1 MWDFSYSLKKLFAP
15 HFNAGIDTK
24 SLKGM
29 VNDKSMVDKVESHL
43 AMSSMVYD
51 KNDLTDPAFLASVR
65 KGVAGCEV
73 KSKPTLR

>member
-1 MWDFSYSLKKLFAP
+1 
-15 HFNAGIDTK
+15 
-24 SLKGM
+24 M